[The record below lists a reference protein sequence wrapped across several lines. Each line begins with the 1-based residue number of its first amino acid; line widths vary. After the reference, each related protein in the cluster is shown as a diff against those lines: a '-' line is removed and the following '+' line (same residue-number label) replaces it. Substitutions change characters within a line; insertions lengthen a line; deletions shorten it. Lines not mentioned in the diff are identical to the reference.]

1 MDPKSRSSEIT
12 IGTEIDGVIR
22 VIPSLWMTS
31 SGIKQFNIYPYNDK
45 DAAKAAMAYM
55 KENNVVF
62 PEHEDFDYQ
71 KRSEKG
77 GAFSGPPLAKDKNK

>member
-31 SGIKQFNIYPYNDK
+31 SGIKQYNDK
-45 DAAKAAMAYM
+45 DSSKAAMAYM

-62 PEHEDFDYQ
+62 PEHKDFNYQ
-71 KRSEKG
+71 KRSGKG